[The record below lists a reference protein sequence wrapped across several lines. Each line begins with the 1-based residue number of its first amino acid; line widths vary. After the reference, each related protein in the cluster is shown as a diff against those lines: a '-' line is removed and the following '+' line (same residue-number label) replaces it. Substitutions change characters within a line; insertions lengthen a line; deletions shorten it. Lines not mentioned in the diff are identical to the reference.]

1 MNIEWL
7 NSELFLSENRPLR
20 VTGAHGI
27 RVCCLQGT
35 VWITT
40 AGRAE
45 DVFLRSGQWHEIDS
59 GALTLIE
66 GVGQAQIRFER
77 PALVRVASRR
87 WRRLGDELATGLRDS
102 LAQISRTGR
111 VASGPD
117 SPA

>member
-20 VTGAHGI
+20 LTGARGI
-27 RVCCLQGT
+27 GVCCLQGT

-40 AGRAE
+40 TGRGE
-45 DVFLRSGQWHEIDS
+45 DVFLQGGQWHEIDS

-102 LAQISRTGR
+102 LARISRTGR
-111 VASGPD
+111 VASGRD